1 MLHRSN
7 TIYICPNSTNNT
19 SNTNN
24 TNNIVPSEN
33 RERIPSIAIPLIE
46 MGFSTRL
53 VQRAIAALGIYLSFP
68 DIFFNIL

>member
-19 SNTNN
+19 S
-24 TNNIVPSEN
+24 NIVPSEN

-53 VQRAIAALGIYLSFP
+53 VQRAIAALGIYFSFP
-68 DIFFNIL
+68 DIYFNIH

>member
-7 TIYICPNSTNNT
+7 TIYICPNSTN
-19 SNTNN
+19 NTNN

-53 VQRAIAALGIYLSFP
+53 VQRAIAALGINDVFL
-68 DIFFNIL
+68 IFIFLLKF

>member
-19 SNTNN
+19 
-24 TNNIVPSEN
+24 NNIVPNEN

-53 VQRAIAALGIYLSFP
+53 VQRAIAALGI
-68 DIFFNIL
+68 